1 MDLEL
6 FKKQRIEKKE
16 QDTAKEMNLEL
27 FKKKGAEEKRD
38 KQRKKRDVDLGF
50 KNTEATGRQKR
61 QSTEKNVVT
70 KFNLKRAA
78 AMKTWRLK
86 KADTI

>member
-1 MDLEL
+1 
-6 FKKQRIEKKE
+6 
-16 QDTAKEMNLEL
+16 MNLEL

-61 QSTEKNVVT
+61 WSTEKNVDVT

>member
-1 MDLEL
+1 
-6 FKKQRIEKKE
+6 
-16 QDTAKEMNLEL
+16 MNLEL
-27 FKKKGAEEKRD
+27 FKKKGAEEKRQA
-38 KQRKKRDVDLGF
+38 KEKRDVDLGF

-61 QSTEKNVVT
+61 WSTEKNVDVT
-70 KFNLKRAA
+70 KFNMKRAA